1 MEESKQNKL
10 PQIVV
15 DLIVK
20 LNDPNTPLFNRDLYR
35 MRLQEIV
42 SAAQDAI
49 VQYDYNREKKKV
61 ARR

>member
-35 MRLQEIV
+35 MRLQEIAA
-42 SAAQDAI
+42 AAQEAVI
-49 VQYDYNREKKKV
+49 QYDFHREKKRIGK
-61 ARR
+61 R